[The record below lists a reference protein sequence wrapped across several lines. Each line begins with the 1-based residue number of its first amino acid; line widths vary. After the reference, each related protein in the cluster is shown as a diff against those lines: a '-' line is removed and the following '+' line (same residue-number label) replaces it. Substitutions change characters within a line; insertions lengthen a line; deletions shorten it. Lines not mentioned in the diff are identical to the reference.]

1 MSYYSLVKESN
12 NVVVMKGNKKRLMA
26 IMKSLNK
33 VDGAG
38 SFYIAI
44 TSIPV
49 GSIFG
54 NVREDMDVA

>member
-33 VDGAG
+33 VDGEG

>member
-1 MSYYSLVKESN
+1 MSYYSLVKASN
-12 NVVVMKGNKKRLMA
+12 NVIVMKDNKKRLMTIA
-26 IMKSLNK
+26 KSLNK

-49 GSIFG
+49 GSVFG
-54 NVREDMDVA
+54 NVREDRDVA